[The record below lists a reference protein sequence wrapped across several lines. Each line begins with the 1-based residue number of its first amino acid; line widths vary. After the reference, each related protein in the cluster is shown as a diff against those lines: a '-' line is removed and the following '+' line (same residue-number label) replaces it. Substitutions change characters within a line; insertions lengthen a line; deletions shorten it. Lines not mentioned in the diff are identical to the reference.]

1 MAAQKDNNWLHA
13 LLSDNTVRMHDNQ
26 TAVQQNTNHLHA
38 LMSDNAARLHNNQTV
53 IQLNTNQLHA
63 IMSENAVRAYELG
76 LTTLLDI
83 VTIGHRQYE
92 GQRTITVC
100 CMVIIAHLV
109 YLLGT
114 AVGEINSL
122 RSVLQSHL
130 DMEVPVRQ
138 SPPAFEIRD
147 VPSWSALA
155 WLSDIQTVKK
165 IGRHVRP
172 WHCSPCCLALLYHGH

>member
-109 YLLGT
+109 YRGNQFLEVGVT
-114 AVGEINSL
+114 ISSGYGGAGQAVASRIRNSGRAIL
-122 RSVLQSHL
+122 ER
-130 DMEVPVRQ
+130 
-138 SPPAFEIRD
+138 FG
-147 VPSWSALA
+147 LA
-155 WLSDIQTVKK
+155 Q
-165 IGRHVRP
+165 
-172 WHCSPCCLALLYHGH
+172 